1 MWLGPCSSQPFQ
13 PASST
18 VQGRAK
24 VGSVGRLRAPGETDV
39 TRVTIL
45 GAGDMGTALLTP
57 LHAGGHELRL
67 WGTDRDT
74 AIIEALERGDP
85 HPRLGIPLPSG
96 VSTLGDTDAAVAL
109 DGAEIVVVAI
119 TSNAIRP
126 VLGLLT
132 HELGNPRAIVVVG
145 KGFDSG
151 PGGNEILLLP
161 NVIGE
166 FSRAPV
172 VAVGGPSIAKEVAI
186 GTPTAATFGSTDPE
200 ALALAREVFSTPV
213 YFIETTEDVAGLEV
227 AAAMKNAYGVA
238 IGIADG
244 IEKRT
249 GLPHA
254 NMRAALFPHAVAEMG
269 LLAEA
274 LGGRRETVAGL
285 SGTGDLQVTV
295 TSGRNRLLGERIG
308 MGLSGA
314 KAFNEL
320 TAAGTTTEGYLATD
334 YGYRLAQRVLPEGEA
349 VSRQFPLLDALY
361 RILYEGEPA
370 TESLWGAVR
379 SS

>member
-1 MWLGPCSSQPFQ
+1 M
-13 PASST
+13 
-18 VQGRAK
+18 
-24 VGSVGRLRAPGETDV
+24 

-67 WGTDRDT
+67 WGTEHDA
-74 AIIEALERGDP
+74 AIIEALYRGDP
-85 HPRLGIPLPSG
+85 HPRLGIPIPPG
-96 VSTLGDTDAAVAL
+96 VSTFEAAEAAAAL
-109 DGAEIVVVAI
+109 AGAEIVVVAI

-126 VLGLLT
+126 VIGRIADTLGQ
-132 HELGNPRAIVVVG
+132 PRAIVVVG

-151 PGGNEILLLP
+151 PNGDEIVLLP
-161 NVIGE
+161 HVLGE

-172 VAVGGPSIAKEVAI
+172 VGVGGPSIAKEVAI
-186 GTPTAATFGSTDPE
+186 GTPTAATFGSADPG
-200 ALALAREVFSTPV
+200 ALAFTQQVFSTPAYSV
-213 YFIETTEDVAGLEV
+213 EATDDVAGLEV

-254 NMRAALFPHAVAEMG
+254 NMRAALFPHAVAEMS
-269 LLAEA
+269 LLAES

-285 SGTGDLQVTV
+285 SGAGDLQVTV
-295 TSGRNRLLGERIG
+295 TAGRNRLLGERIG

-314 KAFNEL
+314 EAFQEL
-320 TAAGTTTEGYLATD
+320 TAAGTTTEGYLAAA
-334 YGYRLAQRVLPEGEA
+334 YGHRLAQRSIPESEP
-349 VSRQFPLLDALY
+349 VSRRYPVLDALY
-361 RILYEGEPA
+361 RILYEGAPA
-370 TESLWGAVR
+370 SEGLWEAIR
-379 SS
+379 SPSGPIPAA